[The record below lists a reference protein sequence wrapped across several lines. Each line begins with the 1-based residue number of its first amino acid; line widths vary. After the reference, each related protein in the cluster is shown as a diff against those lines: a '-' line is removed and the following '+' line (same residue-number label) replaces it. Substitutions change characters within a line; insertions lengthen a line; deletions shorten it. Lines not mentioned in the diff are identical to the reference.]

1 MVRSKLQQL
10 SALTLNSGSPIIF
23 ITNHGKSER
32 ICKLYPN
39 ERPRTVTGTPRP
51 DDPADPVE
59 ALLQQLRADALISEA
74 QALAHGIRHLSIAH
88 GQPETDEEMSRLQT
102 FTERAWAITGDAHT
116 PSMRG
121 GNDYLTVTVHG
132 EGAADAVNELQALA
146 EALNPGWWRIT
157 QSTQPF

>member
-1 MVRSKLQQL
+1 M
-10 SALTLNSGSPIIF
+10 
-23 ITNHGKSER
+23 
-32 ICKLYPN
+32 
-39 ERPRTVTGTPRP
+39 TGTPRP

-74 QALAHGIRHLSIAH
+74 QALA
-88 GQPETDEEMSRLQT
+88 RLQT